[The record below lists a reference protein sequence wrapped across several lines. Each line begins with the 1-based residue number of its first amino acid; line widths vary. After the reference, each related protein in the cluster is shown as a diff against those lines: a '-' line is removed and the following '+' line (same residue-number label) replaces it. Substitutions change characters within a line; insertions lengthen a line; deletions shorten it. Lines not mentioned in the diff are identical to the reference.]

1 MKSEYDFSQA
11 ERGKFYRSN
20 AKFNVPIYLDE
31 DVLDY
36 FTERAEAKGVSLN
49 DMINELLKKDIAL
62 VEGIK

>member
-1 MKSEYDFSQA
+1 MKSEYDFSHA
-11 ERGKFYRSN
+11 ERGKFYRPN
-20 AKFNVPIYLDE
+20 TKFNIPIYLDK

-49 DMINELLKKDIAL
+49 EMSNDLLKRDIAL